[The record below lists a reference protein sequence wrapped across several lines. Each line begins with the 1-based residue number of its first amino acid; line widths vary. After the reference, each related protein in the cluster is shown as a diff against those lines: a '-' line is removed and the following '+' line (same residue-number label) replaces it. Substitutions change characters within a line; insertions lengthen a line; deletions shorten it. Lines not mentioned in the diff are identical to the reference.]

1 MRGARSPR
9 EGRVTLL
16 EPGAQMPA
24 FKLRDPDRET
34 FTEQDLAGQIAVV
47 AFYPMS
53 FTGG

>member
-1 MRGARSPR
+1 M
-9 EGRVTLL
+9 L
-16 EPGAQMPA
+16 EPGDRMPA

-34 FTEQDLAGQIAVV
+34 FTEEQLAGQAAVM